1 MTYQDRYKPRPQ
13 RPPEVDPLPPG
24 SNPPR
29 YREANHAGN
38 KRNTGIIVAA
48 VIALLVVIG
57 LFVWAGSRSQQS
69 AMNPPAQT
77 TGIGGQD
84 SSPPG
89 PKK

>member
-1 MTYQDRYKPRPQ
+1 MTYQDPYKRRPQ

-38 KRNTGIIVAA
+38 KRNTSVIVAA

-57 LFVWAGSRSQQS
+57 LFMWAGSRSQQ
-69 AMNPPAQT
+69 AANPPAQT